1 MEEKVKVGDRIDV
14 YKVIDNDD
22 MPLKNGAFYAK
33 CGDETYGPLLIGEK
47 TNRDGWYL
55 RSWGT
60 DNIECTKVGTL
71 IITKLK

>member
-14 YKVIDNDD
+14 YKVIDNDGF
-22 MPLKNGAFYAK
+22 PLKNGSVYAQV
-33 CGDETYGPLLIGEK
+33 GDGGYGPCLIGDK
-47 TNRDGWYL
+47 PNCDGWYL

-60 DNIECTKVGTL
+60 INIECKKVGTL